1 MRAAVFVDVADRTAV
16 PVLGLVK
23 VDGVAAADVDDGIGT
38 GLRDGEV
45 TIDDLLYFLGR
56 YGSGC

>member
-1 MRAAVFVDVADRTAV
+1 LNLGGGTNAASRATKSRGT
-16 PVLGLVK
+16 
-23 VDGVAAADVDDGIGT
+23 AAADVDDGSGA
-38 GLRDGEV
+38 GLRDGGV

>member
-1 MRAAVFVDVADRTAV
+1 MEAVDLTGYLIAYQVGT
-16 PVLGLVK
+16 
-23 VDGVAAADVDDGIGT
+23 AAADVDDGSGT
-38 GLRDGEV
+38 GLRDGGV